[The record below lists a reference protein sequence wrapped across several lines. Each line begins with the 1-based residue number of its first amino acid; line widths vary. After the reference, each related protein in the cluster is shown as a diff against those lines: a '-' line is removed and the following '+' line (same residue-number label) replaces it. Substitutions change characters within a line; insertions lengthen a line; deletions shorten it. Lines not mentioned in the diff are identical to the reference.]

1 MIKIKSKEDLE
12 KVNLTARESATIQS
26 SRKKFLI
33 RVEDEIHLTNN
44 WQRLVT
50 ENYPNVPSNIVEIY
64 SLT

>member
-1 MIKIKSKEDLE
+1 MIKIKSKKDLDS
-12 KVNLTARESATIQS
+12 KTLDAKESARIYS

-44 WQRLVT
+44 WHRLVT
-50 ENYPNVPSNIVEIY
+50 ENYPDVPSNIVEIY

>member
-1 MIKIKSKEDLE
+1 MIKIKSKEDLH
-12 KVNLTARESATIQS
+12 KLSLSAGESADIQS

-44 WQRLVT
+44 WVRLIK
-50 ENYPNVPSNIVEIY
+50 ENYPDVPSHIVEIY

>member
-12 KVNLTARESATIQS
+12 KVNLTAGESATIQS

-44 WQRLVT
+44 WHRLVT